1 MSVHTAS
8 RRVTTQI
15 IRNMKASGEK
25 VAMLTAYDFTLARL
39 LDAAGIDILLVG
51 DSVGNVFS
59 GFDTTL
65 PVTVEQMIYHA
76 QAVVRGTERALVI
89 VDMPFLSFQIN
100 PEDAL
105 KNAGKIMK
113 ESGAGAIKL
122 EGGEFV
128 VPAIK
133 KITEAGIPVM
143 GHLGLTPQSI
153 HQFGTY
159 KVRAKE
165 KAEAD
170 KLIIDAKAL
179 ETAGCFAVVLE
190 KVPAELAKKVTDS
203 ISIPTIG
210 IGAGPDCDGQ
220 VLVSYDMLG
229 LFNDFHPRFVR
240 RYAELGLQ
248 VDSAIKSYVKD
259 VKDKSFPSKEESY

>member
-8 RRVTTQI
+8 RRVTTQV

-25 VAMLTAYDFTLARL
+25 IAMLTAYDFTMARL
-39 LDAAGIDILLVG
+39 LDSAGIDILLVG
-51 DSVGNVFS
+51 DSVGMVFS
-59 GFDTTL
+59 GFETTL
-65 PVTVEQMIYHA
+65 PVTIEQMIYHA
-76 QAVVRGTERALVI
+76 QAVVRGAERALVI
-89 VDMPFLSFQIN
+89 VDMPFLTFQIN

-113 ESGAGAIKL
+113 ESGASAVKL

-128 VPAIK
+128 APAIR
-133 KITEAGIPVM
+133 KITESGIPVM

-153 HQFGTY
+153 NQFGSY

-170 KLIIDAKAL
+170 KLITDAKAL
-179 ETAGCFAVVLE
+179 EEAGCFAVVLE
-190 KVPAELAKKVTDS
+190 KVPADLAKKVTES
-203 ISIPTIG
+203 VSIPTIG
-210 IGAGPDCDGQ
+210 IGAGIFCDGQ

-229 LFNDFHPRFVR
+229 LFNEFHPRFVR
-240 RYAELGLQ
+240 RYAELGEQ

-259 VKDKSFPSKEESY
+259 VKEKKFPAEEESY